1 MNFNLTEDEETY
13 AKWECFKWGGKY
25 VHQVNEANKRPLDS
39 YACPDQ
45 NQRNRTNQQM
55 FLQAKNIQNW
65 CNFTGKRIA
74 CVNIFTFLAQK
85 ALFAPHLYT
94 LQITYI
100 EMSNTLY
107 SA

>member
-1 MNFNLTEDEETY
+1 MPYNKKHTTNIY
-13 AKWECFKWGGKY
+13 S
-25 VHQVNEANKRPLDS
+25 QEAPAS

-45 NQRNRTNQQM
+45 NQRNRTNQQI

-74 CVNIFTFLAQK
+74 CVNIFIFLTQK

-94 LQITYI
+94 LQIT
-100 EMSNTLY
+100 
-107 SA
+107 